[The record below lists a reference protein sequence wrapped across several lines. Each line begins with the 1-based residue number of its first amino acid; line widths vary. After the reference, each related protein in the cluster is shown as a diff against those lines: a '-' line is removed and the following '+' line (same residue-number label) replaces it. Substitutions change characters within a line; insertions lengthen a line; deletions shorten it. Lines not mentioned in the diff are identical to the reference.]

1 MKILRN
7 LLKIKIVSALPKI
20 IIEKILSGLE
30 DGWIGFF
37 CCPFQKRGSDG
48 VEE

>member
-1 MKILRN
+1 MILRN

-30 DGWIGFF
+30 NGWIGFF
-37 CCPFQKRGSDG
+37 VVLFRKENQT
-48 VEE
+48 E